1 MEVKGRTNNAMSINL
16 LEWWPL
22 TAQVK
27 LCKNSPLVGNDS
39 VCTGFV
45 VKTDIHLF
53 IYFYITIEN
62 FTIWSVSK
70 VATLLE
76 GIAFQFWKSPDCLN
90 PYSYHCG
97 IIYN

>member
-1 MEVKGRTNNAMSINL
+1 MSINL

-27 LCKNSPLVGNDS
+27 LCKNSPLAGNDS

-53 IYFYITIEN
+53 IFFNITIEN

-76 GIAFQFWKSPDCLN
+76 GTSNSGKLEFPILEKSWL
-90 PYSYHCG
+90 S
-97 IIYN
+97 